1 MPMSDYEPKFDPAAE
16 WDRYCE
22 RQEQAY
28 KAMIADKTC
37 EDCGNCEVPDDRF
50 ENPGRIGYCRD
61 CGEFVSLDDTP
72 IEFDCERF
80 EE

>member
-1 MPMSDYEPKFDPAAE
+1 
-16 WDRYCE
+16 
-22 RQEQAY
+22 
-28 KAMIADKTC
+28 MIADKTC

-50 ENPGRIGYCRD
+50 DNPGRIGYCRD

-72 IEFDCERF
+72 SEFDCERF